1 MAEKLD
7 CVVVGAGVVG
17 LAIARALTLA
27 GRDVIVL
34 EAEARIGMHS
44 SSRNSE
50 VIHAGIYYPE
60 HSLKARLCVRGRQLL
75 YHYCA
80 ERNVDHQRIGKM
92 IVATRAD
99 ELEELRKIQQQGLKN
114 GVDDLRMMSV
124 DEIGEIEPNVEC
136 VSALFSPST
145 GIVDSHALMLAMQA
159 DIEAQGGE
167 VVLNS
172 AVANLKSA
180 EHGLRFESGGEV
192 FACKTLIN
200 SAGLGAQALALSGD
214 RPRGG
219 LLQNAEGSIPV
230 GARHAGDFPGL
241 LQHYFAKGHY
251 FAYQGKSPFKHLIYP
266 LPIDGGL
273 GIHATNDLAGITRFG
288 PDVIWIDDVDY
299 EFDESRKPEFVAAIK
314 SYFPGLD
321 ESKLSPDYTGVRPKL
336 YGPGES
342 AADFV
347 IQGAADHGV
356 RGLVNLIGIESPGLT
371 SCLAIGEYV
380 RALL

>member
-27 GRDVIVL
+27 GRDVVVL

-75 YHYCA
+75 YHYCT
-80 ERNVDHQRIGKM
+80 ERNVDHQRIGKL
-92 IVATRAD
+92 IVATRDD
-99 ELEELRKIQQQGLKN
+99 ELDRLRKIQRQGLKN
-114 GVDDLRMMSV
+114 GVDDLRMMNA

-172 AVANLKSA
+172 AVTNLNSK

-192 FACKTLIN
+192 FTCKTLIN
-200 SAGLGAQALALSGD
+200 SAGLGAHALGLSGD
-214 RPRGG
+214 RPRV
-219 LLQNAEGSIPV
+219 SIPPD
-230 GARHAGDFPGL
+230 GSGLQQAR
-241 LQHYFAKGHY
+241 
-251 FAYQGKSPFKHLIYP
+251 
-266 LPIDGGL
+266 
-273 GIHATNDLAGITRFG
+273 
-288 PDVIWIDDVDY
+288 
-299 EFDESRKPEFVAAIK
+299 
-314 SYFPGLD
+314 
-321 ESKLSPDYTGVRPKL
+321 
-336 YGPGES
+336 
-342 AADFV
+342 
-347 IQGAADHGV
+347 
-356 RGLVNLIGIESPGLT
+356 
-371 SCLAIGEYV
+371 
-380 RALL
+380 